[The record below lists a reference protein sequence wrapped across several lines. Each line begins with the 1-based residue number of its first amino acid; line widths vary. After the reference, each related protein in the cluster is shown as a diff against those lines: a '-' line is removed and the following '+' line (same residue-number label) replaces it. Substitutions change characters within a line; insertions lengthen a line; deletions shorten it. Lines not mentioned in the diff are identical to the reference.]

1 MEKVEFRNNHLADL
15 LYFYRLKEDLML
27 AEDKIQE
34 NQLIEVENEKNPFVK
49 FWNKNIENARRSDEL
64 EKYTEQKGN
73 IERRISDFLSSH
85 SDFDYEEYVKVGKIQ
100 DYIDKELKDDK
111 ASLARVNLALLVVLQ
126 DKDFVYVEETKQAV
140 SRLLFDNKTTVK
152 QLQEKLEKN
161 YIKISGKT
169 TFDEVGK
176 TVLLGIGLAT
186 AATGLWAGALAGGA
200 LLDVLV
206 GSALYSAVV
215 VGISAIVYKSIDTAK
230 KDDIKEEFRK
240 LSSSDAGAMFAIK
253 ATLIEEAKKR
263 MSKQEF
269 EEFLD
274 SNLRLASD
282 LRSDVEFMLLVEKK
296 DIEQAKGKIKVF
308 NNWTNRLATLVVD

>member
-34 NQLIEVENEKNPFVK
+34 NQLIEVESEKNPFVK

-215 VGISAIVYKSIDTAK
+215 VGISAIVYKSIDSVK
-230 KDDIKEEFRK
+230 KDDIKKEFRK